1 MSEVY
6 LGNPQLKRTN
16 VPIQFTQEQID
27 EYIKC
32 SESPEYF
39 AEHYI
44 KIVNVDRGLV
54 PFDMY
59 DYQRDMIRKFDKN
72 RFVITKM
79 PRQSGKSTTVTAF
92 ILWRILFYDNQNVA
106 ILANKGRLAMD
117 LLEKIK
123 LAYENLP
130 KWLQQ
135 GVVTWNKGNIEI
147 ENGSKV
153 VSAATSSSAIRGGSY
168 NCVDG
173 NSVTTVKINGNV
185 FDISMKDL
193 YDLIAN
199 SSKYICNNNYEANEY
214 VFREQVHKVVP
225 TINTNQLLSSG
236 LCERETPHNTKKF
249 GWPKQPRKS
258 NILTNQTPHL
268 GTQIVDKND
277 NWNQQEE
284 DVLCLFYDDTHTNFR
299 KTQHKTVS
307 FGERTPEKL
316 SVGPPIIERNEKK
329 DFQSKYGE
337 TEKYTVVRNTSK
349 EYIQKSY
356 WRNKIRSSHEQNKQ
370 KSRENTKDRGI
381 SSRNEKNRGVKGE
394 DAKSKNWLYSME
406 QRKTWNI
413 FRRNFTE
420 NERCEIESIEVLT
433 ERGFKN
439 FHGIK
444 RTNDKK
450 TIKVSTDNNTIICT
464 PEHKIFTIDGYI
476 EAQYCIDR
484 HILNQNGK
492 FELVNNLS
500 ENENIDVYDLLEVSD
515 THSYYC
521 NNILVHQC
529 IFLDEFAF
537 VPRNIAE
544 NFFASVYPTISSGQS
559 TQIIIVS
566 TPSGMNHYYK
576 MWIDAIE
583 NRSSYVPVEVHWRQI
598 PGRDDAWRD
607 ETIRNTSEDQ
617 FRQEFECE
625 FIGSSNTLI
634 SPIKLRELAF
644 TTPNKDKWGLDIYE
658 EPQIN
663 HSYLIPVDTA
673 HGVGQDYSVFPIIDI
688 SVMPYKMVAKYRDNT
703 ISPMLF
709 PEMIDRYGRWYNNA
723 YVLPET
729 NDIGQMVAE
738 ALHQDLEYENIIT
751 SIMKGR
757 AGQRANFGFASR
769 SNFGVRMTKQVK
781 RIGCSN
787 FKDLIEGDKLIIND
801 FETIEEMSTFVARLQ
816 SYEAE
821 DGYHDDL
828 VMCLVMFSWFIRQP
842 AFKQLTSMDVR
853 NKLSEE
859 RYGDMMD
866 DLMPAG
872 FIDDGVEEP
881 ESIDNIRTDTG
892 FWNNKF

>member
-168 NCVDG
+168 N
-173 NSVTTVKINGNV
+173 
-185 FDISMKDL
+185 L
-193 YDLIAN
+193 
-199 SSKYICNNNYEANEY
+199 
-214 VFREQVHKVVP
+214 
-225 TINTNQLLSSG
+225 
-236 LCERETPHNTKKF
+236 
-249 GWPKQPRKS
+249 
-258 NILTNQTPHL
+258 
-268 GTQIVDKND
+268 
-277 NWNQQEE
+277 
-284 DVLCLFYDDTHTNFR
+284 
-299 KTQHKTVS
+299 
-307 FGERTPEKL
+307 
-316 SVGPPIIERNEKK
+316 
-329 DFQSKYGE
+329 
-337 TEKYTVVRNTSK
+337 
-349 EYIQKSY
+349 
-356 WRNKIRSSHEQNKQ
+356 
-370 KSRENTKDRGI
+370 
-381 SSRNEKNRGVKGE
+381 
-394 DAKSKNWLYSME
+394 
-406 QRKTWNI
+406 
-413 FRRNFTE
+413 
-420 NERCEIESIEVLT
+420 
-433 ERGFKN
+433 
-439 FHGIK
+439 
-444 RTNDKK
+444 
-450 TIKVSTDNNTIICT
+450 
-464 PEHKIFTIDGYI
+464 
-476 EAQYCIDR
+476 
-484 HILNQNGK
+484 
-492 FELVNNLS
+492 
-500 ENENIDVYDLLEVSD
+500 
-515 THSYYC
+515 
-521 NNILVHQC
+521 

-757 AGQRANFGFASR
+757 AGQRANFGFANR
-769 SNFGVRMTKQVK
+769 SNF
-781 RIGCSN
+781 
-787 FKDLIEGDKLIIND
+787 
-801 FETIEEMSTFVARLQ
+801 
-816 SYEAE
+816 
-821 DGYHDDL
+821 
-828 VMCLVMFSWFIRQP
+828 
-842 AFKQLTSMDVR
+842 
-853 NKLSEE
+853 E
-859 RYGDMMD
+859 RTVF
-866 DLMPAG
+866 L
-872 FIDDGVEEP
+872 
-881 ESIDNIRTDTG
+881 
-892 FWNNKF
+892 

>member
-59 DYQRDMIRKFDKN
+59 DYQRDMIKKFDKN

-168 NCVDG
+168 N
-173 NSVTTVKINGNV
+173 
-185 FDISMKDL
+185 L
-193 YDLIAN
+193 
-199 SSKYICNNNYEANEY
+199 
-214 VFREQVHKVVP
+214 
-225 TINTNQLLSSG
+225 
-236 LCERETPHNTKKF
+236 
-249 GWPKQPRKS
+249 
-258 NILTNQTPHL
+258 
-268 GTQIVDKND
+268 
-277 NWNQQEE
+277 
-284 DVLCLFYDDTHTNFR
+284 
-299 KTQHKTVS
+299 
-307 FGERTPEKL
+307 
-316 SVGPPIIERNEKK
+316 
-329 DFQSKYGE
+329 
-337 TEKYTVVRNTSK
+337 
-349 EYIQKSY
+349 
-356 WRNKIRSSHEQNKQ
+356 
-370 KSRENTKDRGI
+370 
-381 SSRNEKNRGVKGE
+381 
-394 DAKSKNWLYSME
+394 
-406 QRKTWNI
+406 
-413 FRRNFTE
+413 
-420 NERCEIESIEVLT
+420 
-433 ERGFKN
+433 
-439 FHGIK
+439 
-444 RTNDKK
+444 
-450 TIKVSTDNNTIICT
+450 
-464 PEHKIFTIDGYI
+464 
-476 EAQYCIDR
+476 
-484 HILNQNGK
+484 
-492 FELVNNLS
+492 
-500 ENENIDVYDLLEVSD
+500 
-515 THSYYC
+515 
-521 NNILVHQC
+521 

-576 MWIDAIE
+576 MWIDALE

-644 TTPNKDKWGLDIYE
+644 TTPSKDKWGLDIYE